1 MKKLFLV
8 FSCLIMVFGFS
19 ITSSQEAKA
28 LSGNEPT
35 YTYWMQS
42 SSSLIKTT
50 YGSWVTRTAYTH
62 GPATKTYSYETSTSW
77 SVESY
82 AELSYNEIKSG
93 LKSSF
98 TSTKKITDS
107 MSCSIPKNKKGA
119 YQTRDVYNHYKV
131 KLQEWISVDGR
142 KSKTGKTKTVTIK
155 KKVGLEDRCNLINK

>member
-42 SSSLIKTT
+42 SSLIKTT

-62 GPATKTYSYETSTSW
+62 GPATKTYS
-77 SVESY
+77 
-82 AELSYNEIKSG
+82 L
-93 LKSSF
+93 
-98 TSTKKITDS
+98 
-107 MSCSIPKNKKGA
+107 
-119 YQTRDVYNHYKV
+119 
-131 KLQEWISVDGR
+131 
-142 KSKTGKTKTVTIK
+142 
-155 KKVGLEDRCNLINK
+155 